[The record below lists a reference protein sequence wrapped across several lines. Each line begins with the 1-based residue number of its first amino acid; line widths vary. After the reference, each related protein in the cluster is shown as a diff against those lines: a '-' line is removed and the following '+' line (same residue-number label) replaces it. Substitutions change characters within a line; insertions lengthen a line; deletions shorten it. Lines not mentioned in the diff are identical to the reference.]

1 MTWKD
6 ILKQNIPTQRE
17 HGFPVVGDIY
27 VYDPNIGDDEV
38 LTFYSDDWDNGLE
51 IRDRENS
58 RFERDVVD
66 KHPNSPLVAFF
77 NKYAKFRRKGPK
89 PDSRD
94 EYDYPR
100 IEMIKEPTAQEIK
113 SVAESMGL
121 KIRLNVENDGWMND
135 PEDW

>member
-27 VYDPNIGDDEV
+27 VYDPNIGDSDKYW
-38 LTFYSDDWDNGLE
+38 LTFYSNDWDNGLE
-51 IRDRENS
+51 ARMRENS
-58 RFERDVVD
+58 SFKRNVFD

-77 NKYAKFRRKGPK
+77 NKYAKFREDP
-89 PDSRD
+89 S
-94 EYDYPR
+94 R
-100 IEMIKEPTAQEIK
+100 IEMIKEPNAQEIK

-121 KIRLNVENDGWMND
+121 EIYLNVESDGWMND
-135 PEDW
+135 TEDW